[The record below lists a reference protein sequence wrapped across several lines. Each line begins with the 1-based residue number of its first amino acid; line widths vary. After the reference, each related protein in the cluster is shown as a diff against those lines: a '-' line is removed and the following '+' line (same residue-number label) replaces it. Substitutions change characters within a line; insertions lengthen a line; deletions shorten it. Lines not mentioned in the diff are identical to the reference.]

1 MLAKELYPGNF
12 KPTPAHYFIRLLEKK
27 GLLLRCFTQNIDS
40 LEREAGVSSDK
51 IVAAHGNFDGE
62 PLGDIAIPCLN
73 ASLSRALDCH
83 VSLCAQDAGTQILR
97 CLNLL
102 MWYFGAQLVPSD
114 VVLLQICDIRSMLLL
129 GMNELV

>member
-62 PLGDIAIPCLN
+62 PLEDIANPRLKAC
-73 ASLSRALDCH
+73 LSRALRCH
-83 VSLCAQDAGTQILR
+83 VPLCAQDAGAQI
-97 CLNLL
+97 
-102 MWYFGAQLVPSD
+102 
-114 VVLLQICDIRSMLLL
+114 
-129 GMNELV
+129 